1 MENEKDNMVMD
12 EPMRMPSGKAYTPLD
27 RPTPGQSLTK
37 PMGQYPWERP
47 PKATDPTVALAIML
61 DRFQDRNNMART
73 LAVLKEGISIKA
85 LAQGLILTGFT
96 AGLFNANVA
105 ELIRPDLENYLEI
118 IARKAKI
125 DFVRG
130 RDNKNNNK
138 DFYNAL
144 SDLRD
149 EKKTIE
155 EFSKEETEP
164 ADLVEIIEEEETESL
179 MKKPNT
185 KSIMAKGDI

>member
-1 MENEKDNMVMD
+1 M
-12 EPMRMPSGKAYTPLD
+12 
-27 RPTPGQSLTK
+27 
-37 PMGQYPWERP
+37 
-47 PKATDPTVALAIML
+47 
-61 DRFQDRNNMART
+61 
-73 LAVLKEGISIKA
+73 
-85 LAQGLILTGFT
+85 
-96 AGLFNANVA
+96 
-105 ELIRPDLENYLEI
+105 
-118 IARKAKI
+118 
-125 DFVRG
+125 
-130 RDNKNNNK
+130 
-138 DFYNAL
+138 

>member
-1 MENEKDNMVMD
+1 MENVKDNMIDD
-12 EPMRMPSGKAYTPLD
+12 ETMRMPSGKAHSPLD

-37 PMGQYPWERP
+37 PMGQYPWEQP
-47 PKATDPTVALAIML
+47 PKATDPTLALSIML

-85 LAQGLILTGFT
+85 LTQGLILTGFT
-96 AGLFNANVA
+96 SGLFNASVA

-125 DFVRG
+125 DFKKG
-130 RDNKNNNK
+130 KEDKNNNK

-155 EFSKEETEP
+155 EFSNEEEP
-164 ADLVEIIEEEETESL
+164 EVIEIMEEEETESL
-179 MKKPNT
+179 MKKPDT
-185 KSIMAKGDI
+185 KSIMAKGDV

>member
-1 MENEKDNMVMD
+1 MENVKDNMIDD
-12 EPMRMPSGKAYTPLD
+12 ETMRMPSGKAHSPLD

-37 PMGQYPWERP
+37 PMGQYPWEQP
-47 PKATDPTVALAIML
+47 PKATDPTLALSIML

-85 LAQGLILTGFT
+85 LTQGLILTGFT
-96 AGLFNANVA
+96 SGLFNASVA
-105 ELIRPDLENYLEI
+105 ELIRPDLESYLEI

-125 DFVRG
+125 DFKKG
-130 RDNKNNNK
+130 KEDKNNNK

-155 EFSKEETEP
+155 EFSNEEEP
-164 ADLVEIIEEEETESL
+164 EVIEIMEEEETESL
-179 MKKPNT
+179 MKKPDT
-185 KSIMAKGDI
+185 KSIMAKGDV